1 MKERPILFSGP
12 MVQAILSGTKTQTR
26 RVIKPQPW
34 FMPEAHDHGA
44 RWAWA
49 YSEQA
54 WEAENGIVWGAK
66 FPTEQLAQR
75 DYFRDHCPYGAPGDQ
90 LWVRE
95 TWRVNGNEHDY
106 AMADSDRVFYR
117 ADEDWNG
124 GAGWRPSIFM
134 PRWASRITLEV
145 ANVRVQ
151 RLQDITEED
160 ARYEG
165 VDKNWLGDD
174 CPPEYADEWMNY
186 EDDEEGFPCLSAR
199 DSFRTLWDHIDG
211 KREGCAWQAN
221 PWVWAVTFRAVK
233 A

>member
-12 MVQAILSGTKTQTR
+12 MVRALLYGTKTQTR

-34 FMPEAHDHGA
+34 FMPEAYDHGA

-75 DYFRDHCPYGAPGDQ
+75 DYFCDHCPYGAPGDL

-106 AMADSDRVFYR
+106 AIAGSDRVFYR
-117 ADEDWNG
+117 ADEDWND

-145 ANVRVQ
+145 VSVRVQ
-151 RLQDITEED
+151 RLQDISHED
-160 ARYEG
+160 GKAEG
-165 VDKNWLGDD
+165 LDSLD
-174 CPPEYADEWMNY
+174 
-186 EDDEEGFPCLSAR
+186 GFAL
-199 DSFRTLWDHIDG
+199 LWDRIYE
-211 KREGCAWQAN
+211 KRGYGWQVN
-221 PWVWAVTFRAVK
+221 PWVWAVEFRAVT